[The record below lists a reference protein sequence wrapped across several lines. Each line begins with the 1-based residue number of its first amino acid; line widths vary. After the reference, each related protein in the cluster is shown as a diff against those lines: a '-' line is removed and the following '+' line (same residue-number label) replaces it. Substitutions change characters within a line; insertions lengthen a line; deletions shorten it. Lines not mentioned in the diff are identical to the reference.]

1 VIRVL
6 IADDQAL
13 LRDGFRS
20 ILDREQDVEV
30 VAEAG
35 DGTEALLA
43 AQRTTPDVVLMD
55 IRMPRMDGLTAT
67 RRLLDAPSPPR
78 ILILTTYDTDQH
90 LYEAL
95 RAGASGFLLKDVR
108 ASQLVS
114 AVRTVAAGEEL
125 YAPTVLRRIVASYVE
140 TRQLEPL
147 ERRKELAA
155 LSQREREVSVLIAQ
169 GMSNAEIAAQLVL
182 SPATVKTHVN
192 RILAKLGVRDRVQ
205 VVVLAYESGLIRPT
219 G

>member
-1 VIRVL
+1 MIRVL
-6 IADDQAL
+6 LADDQAL

-20 ILDREQDVEV
+20 ILDREDDLEV
-30 VAEAG
+30 VAEAA
-35 DGTEALLA
+35 DGVEALA
-43 AQRTTPDVVLMD
+43 AAARTTPDVVLMD

-67 RRLLDAPSPPR
+67 RRLLERPSPPR
-78 ILILTTYDTDQH
+78 ILVLTTYDTDQH

-108 ASQLVS
+108 AAQLLA

-140 TRQLEPL
+140 SRRPEPP
-147 ERRKELAA
+147 RTDALAV
-155 LSQREREVSVLIAQ
+155 LSEREREVSLLIAR
-169 GMSNAEIAAQLVL
+169 GMSNSEIADHLVL
-182 SPATVKTHVN
+182 SEATVKSHVN
-192 RILAKLGVRDRVQ
+192 RILAKLDVRDRVQ
-205 VVVLAYESGLIRPT
+205 VVVLAYESGMVRPA

>member
-1 VIRVL
+1 MIRVL
-6 IADDQAL
+6 LADDQAL

-20 ILDREQDVEV
+20 ILDREEDVEV

-35 DGTEALLA
+35 DGAEALLA
-43 AQRTTPDVVLMD
+43 AERTAPDVVLMD

-78 ILILTTYDTDQH
+78 ILVLTTYDTDQH

-108 ASQLVS
+108 APQLVS

-125 YAPTVLRRIVASYVE
+125 YAPAVLRRIVASYVE
-140 TRQLEPL
+140 TRRLEPR
-147 ERRKELAA
+147 EHPKELAA
-155 LSQREREVSVLIAQ
+155 LSQREREVSMLIAQ
-169 GMSNAEIAAQLVL
+169 GMSNAEIASHLVL
-182 SPATVKTHVN
+182 SEGTVKTHVN
-192 RILAKLGVRDRVQ
+192 RILGKLGVRDRVQ
-205 VVVLAYESGLIRPT
+205 VVVLAYECGLVRPA